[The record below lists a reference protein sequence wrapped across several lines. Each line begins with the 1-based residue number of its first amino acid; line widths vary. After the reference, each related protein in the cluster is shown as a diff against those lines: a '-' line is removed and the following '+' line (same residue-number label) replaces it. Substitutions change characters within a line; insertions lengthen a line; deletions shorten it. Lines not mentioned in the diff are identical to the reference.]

1 MVHERKK
8 CQKVIDPAVA
18 GADFRLVGVGCQ
30 IVPALPQRAQD
41 RIDLAP
47 LPLGRDAGEHLPD
60 VGDRGVVVAAVAAWR
75 QRMGTE
81 PAKEIYK
88 RRASTAEWVNARARN
103 MGLRQFL
110 IRGLEKVRSVAL
122 LMALASNMLQA
133 FARSK
138 VAVAA

>member
-1 MVHERKK
+1 
-8 CQKVIDPAVA
+8 
-18 GADFRLVGVGCQ
+18 
-30 IVPALPQRAQD
+30 
-41 RIDLAP
+41 
-47 LPLGRDAGEHLPD
+47 
-60 VGDRGVVVAAVAAWR
+60 
-75 QRMGTE
+75 MGTE